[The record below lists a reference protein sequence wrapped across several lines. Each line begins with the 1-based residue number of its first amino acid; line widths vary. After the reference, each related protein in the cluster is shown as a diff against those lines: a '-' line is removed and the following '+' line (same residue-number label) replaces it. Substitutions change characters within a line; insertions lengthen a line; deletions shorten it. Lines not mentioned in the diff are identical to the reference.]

1 MRKRYNDLNTYYQSL
16 FGCRVQKI
24 TIDAGL
30 TCPNRDGT
38 SSTGGC
44 IYCNARG
51 SGSGAFDRGLSVT
64 DQLLQGKT
72 FLARRYKAKKF
83 IAYFQSFS
91 NTYAPPE
98 ILKRLYDEALA
109 VEDIVGLAIGTR
121 PDCVD
126 DPVLDLLQAY
136 APDYL
141 IWIEYGLQSASDRT
155 LEFINRGHDV
165 QCFKD
170 AIKKTSNRGIGICAH
185 VILGLPHESRGDMLN
200 TAHTLADLGIDGIK
214 LHLLYVVKGTLLE
227 TYYRQGKY
235 KCLEQREYVD
245 LVCDFI
251 ERLPSDVI
259 IQRLTGDPHPQE
271 LVAPRWA
278 LEKSETLAKIRN
290 TLEKRDS
297 RQGIKIPSTKSQIPN
312 KSQ

>member
-16 FGCRVQKI
+16 FGCRVQKL

-38 SSTGGC
+38 ISTGGC

-51 SGSGAFDRGLSVT
+51 SGTGAFDRGLSVT
-64 DQLLQGKT
+64 DQLLQGKS
-72 FLARRYKAKKF
+72 FLSRRYKAKKF

-91 NTYAPPE
+91 NTYASPE

-126 DPVLDLLQAY
+126 EPVLDLLQAY
-136 APDYL
+136 TPNYL

-170 AIKKTSNRGIGICAH
+170 AIKKTSNRGIGICVH
-185 VILGLPHESRGDMLN
+185 VILGLPHETRDDMLD
-200 TAHTLADLGIDGIK
+200 TAQTLADLRIDGIK

-227 TYYRQGKY
+227 AHYRQGKY
-235 KCLEQREYVD
+235 KCLEQQEYVD

-251 ERLPSDVI
+251 ERLPSDMI

-271 LVAPRWA
+271 LVAPQWA
-278 LEKSETLAKIRN
+278 LKKSETLAKIRN

-297 RQGIKIPSTKSQIPN
+297 RQGCKKRMTNDI
-312 KSQ
+312 